1 MSPEGAQR
9 IHGQV
14 SLPTGAYRYDASDD
28 RWTLADTTRDILG
41 LGQDATVDVSTLL
54 GLLVHDE
61 REQAA
66 RCVFDAIEGRV
77 PFSTLHHVARP
88 DGPREVLVVGETT
101 YDADRLAAVHGHVV
115 DIGALGSDVANDRI
129 VAVHGH
135 VVDIGALGSD
145 VANDRIDRAV
155 AEVVANRA
163 TIEQAKGALSLT
175 YGIDGDGAIAL
186 LRWWSNHRNVKV
198 TVLADRLVSAV
209 GSGALSRPQLR
220 AAVDA
225 LLASVSVLDAQTDGV
240 VD

>member
-9 IHGQV
+9 IHGPV

-41 LGQDATVDVSTLL
+41 LGQDAPVDVSTLL

-77 PFSTLHHVARP
+77 PFSTFQHVARP
-88 DGPREVLVVGETT
+88 DGLREVLVVGETT
-101 YDADRLAAVHGHVV
+101 YDADRLA
-115 DIGALGSDVANDRI
+115 
-129 VAVHGH
+129 AVHGH

-163 TIEQAKGALSLT
+163 TIEQAKGVLSLT

-209 GSGALSRPQLR
+209 GTGALSRPQLR

-225 LLASVSVLDAQTDGV
+225 LLASVSVLDAESDGV

>member
-77 PFSTLHHVARP
+77 PFCSLHHVARP

-129 VAVHGH
+129 
-135 VVDIGALGSD
+135 
-145 VANDRIDRAV
+145 DRAV

-163 TIEQAKGALSLT
+163 TIEQAKGVLSLT

-209 GSGALSRPQLR
+209 GTGALSRPQLR

-225 LLASVSVLDAQTDGV
+225 LLASVSVLDAESDGV

>member
-14 SLPTGAYRYDASDD
+14 SLPTGAYRYDACDD

-61 REQAA
+61 REQAS
-66 RCVFDAIEGRV
+66 RCVFDAIERRV
-77 PFSTLHHVARP
+77 PFSSLHHVARP

-129 VAVHGH
+129 
-135 VVDIGALGSD
+135 
-145 VANDRIDRAV
+145 DRAV

-163 TIEQAKGALSLT
+163 TIEQAKGVLSLT

-209 GSGALSRPQLR
+209 RTGALSRPQLR

-225 LLASVSVLDAQTDGV
+225 LLASVSVLDAESDGV